1 MILRIFLCFIYWV
14 FLWLAKFRRELVS
27 RFIHSLLIQFSVNSN
42 CNWVLSDFNSQ
53 STNSRS
59 TIVLLLFLLLLRRIV
74 RQLTQKIQMY
84 LLDTAQAASH
94 ARDDVQLSKLQ
105 KISVHLPD
113 EPFQQALST
122 VAVSVSAAI
131 FVSVAVSVSQFSLRG
146 GLEVKRAFTS
156 LMQCS
161 SFAAGPERETD

>member
-1 MILRIFLCFIYWV
+1 M
-14 FLWLAKFRRELVS
+14 
-27 RFIHSLLIQFSVNSN
+27 
-42 CNWVLSDFNSQ
+42 
-53 STNSRS
+53 
-59 TIVLLLFLLLLRRIV
+59 LLLFLLLVRRIV

-122 VAVSVSAAI
+122 VAVSVSAAK
-131 FVSVAVSVSQFSLRG
+131 FVSVSVS
-146 GLEVKRAFTS
+146 
-156 LMQCS
+156 
-161 SFAAGPERETD
+161 

>member
-1 MILRIFLCFIYWV
+1 MLYLLG
-14 FLWLAKFRRELVS
+14 FLWLAKFCRELVS

-59 TIVLLLFLLLLRRIV
+59 TIVLLLLLLLLRRIV

-131 FVSVAVSVSQFSLRG
+131 YVSVSVAVSQFSLRARFG
-146 GLEVKRAFTS
+146 G
-156 LMQCS
+156 
-161 SFAAGPERETD
+161 

>member
-1 MILRIFLCFIYWV
+1 MILRIFMFYLFGG

-59 TIVLLLFLLLLRRIV
+59 TIVLLLLLLRRIV

-122 VAVSVSAAI
+122 VAVSVSAAK
-131 FVSVAVSVSQFSLRG
+131 FVSVSQFLLLAREIAR

>member
-59 TIVLLLFLLLLRRIV
+59 TIVLLLLLLRRIV

-131 FVSVAVSVSQFSLRG
+131 FVSVSVSQSSLRG
-146 GLEVKRAFTS
+146 GLEVKRAFTL

-161 SFAAGPERETD
+161 SFAAGLERETD

>member
-1 MILRIFLCFIYWV
+1 M
-14 FLWLAKFRRELVS
+14 
-27 RFIHSLLIQFSVNSN
+27 
-42 CNWVLSDFNSQ
+42 
-53 STNSRS
+53 
-59 TIVLLLFLLLLRRIV
+59 LLLFLLLLRRIV

-84 LLDTAQAASH
+84 LLDTALAASH

-131 FVSVAVSVSQFSLRG
+131 SVSVAV
-146 GLEVKRAFTS
+146 
-156 LMQCS
+156 
-161 SFAAGPERETD
+161 